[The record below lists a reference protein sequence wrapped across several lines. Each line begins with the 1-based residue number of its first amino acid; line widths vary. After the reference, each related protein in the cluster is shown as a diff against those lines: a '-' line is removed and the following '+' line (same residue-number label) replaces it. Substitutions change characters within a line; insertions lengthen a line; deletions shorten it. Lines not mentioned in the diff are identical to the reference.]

1 MNDDKNNSGNG
12 DKNGNA
18 NDNARSENGGDNTDS
33 EGAFDLRGLID
44 TSLLEWEDHVA
55 AVAIAGGCNLRC
67 PFCHSWRYVTGLADL
82 RPINPDVLFALLER
96 QRGWIDGVVFSGG
109 EPTLQPGLAAMIR
122 RVRQYGPAVKLHSNG
137 SRPEILGN
145 LLREGL
151 LDCLALDCKAP
162 LETSRF
168 FAAAGVREDARLLDA
183 VRESFRLAA
192 TASVGLEYH
201 TTLVPGLVDAD
212 ALRRMAEDLAPRGV
226 WMLQQFEND
235 DCLSHSLAGSRRYSG
250 DELEALAE
258 TAREAWGGRVVLQKG
273 KTA

>member
-1 MNDDKNNSGNG
+1 MNDDE
-12 DKNGNA
+12 
-18 NDNARSENGGDNTDS
+18 R
-33 EGAFDLRGLID
+33 AFDLRGLID
-44 TSLLEWEDHVA
+44 TSLLEWDDHVA

-82 RPINPDVLFALLER
+82 EPIDPERLFALLRR

-122 RVRQYGPAVKLHSNG
+122 RVRACGAAIKLHSNG
-137 SRPEILGN
+137 SRPDILRE

-151 LDCLALDCKAP
+151 VDCLALDCKAP
-162 LETSRF
+162 PDARF
-168 FAAAGVREDARLLDA
+168 FAAAGVGEDADLLTA

-192 TASVGLEYH
+192 EADVAMEYH
-201 TTLVPGLVDAD
+201 TTLAPALVDAD
-212 ALRRMAEDLAPRGV
+212 ALRRMAEDLAPRGT
-226 WMLQQFEND
+226 WMLQQFENG
-235 DCLSHSLAGSRRYSG
+235 DCLSRALVGSLRYSG

-258 TAREAWGGRVVLQKG
+258 TAQAAWGGRVILKG